1 MVLMIILKV
10 DVSVLPEQE
19 NKLSKYKIYPH
30 LKKKKKVRSA
40 TVRLGDTYMT
50 KKNGQSWIIKIIL
63 I

>member
-30 LKKKKKVRSA
+30 LKKKKS
-40 TVRLGDTYMT
+40 
-50 KKNGQSWIIKIIL
+50 KKRNSKTWGYL
-63 I
+63 YD